1 MDKIKIQVMY
11 NGNFFE
17 FNEGLKAYLF
27 HLGIRNAHDKKHGI
41 KALLYYIDLVCSC
54 IHTDINSTIIEDLA
68 EFVSSHWRTVRNMER
83 YELLNYYYDH
93 KN

>member
-27 HLGIRNAHDKKHGI
+27 HLGIRNAHD
-41 KALLYYIDLVCSC
+41 
-54 IHTDINSTIIEDLA
+54 
-68 EFVSSHWRTVRNMER
+68 
-83 YELLNYYYDH
+83 
-93 KN
+93 

>member
-54 IHTDINSTIIEDLA
+54 IHTDILHNEI
-68 EFVSSHWRTVRNMER
+68 R
-83 YELLNYYYDH
+83 
-93 KN
+93 

>member
-27 HLGIRNAHDKKHGI
+27 HLGIRNC
-41 KALLYYIDLVCSC
+41 LLYTSDAA
-54 IHTDINSTIIEDLA
+54 DD
-68 EFVSSHWRTVRNMER
+68 
-83 YELLNYYYDH
+83 
-93 KN
+93 